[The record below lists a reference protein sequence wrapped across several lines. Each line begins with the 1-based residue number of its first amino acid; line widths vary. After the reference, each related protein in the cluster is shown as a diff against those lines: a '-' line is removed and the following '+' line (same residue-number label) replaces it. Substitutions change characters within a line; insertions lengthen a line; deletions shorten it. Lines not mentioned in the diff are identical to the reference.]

1 MARSGSD
8 PAHPLPPVD
17 LVADCTR
24 CAGLCCV
31 ALPFPRGADFPV
43 AKPAATPCRNL
54 LADHRCRIHDRL
66 LDEGWKGC
74 VTFDCFGAGQRVVQ
88 LTFGG
93 RTWRDDPEVADEQFS
108 VFLRMRELHEILAL
122 LVEAERLVSVGD
134 GGGGVA
140 GADALAIDEVR
151 SLTATIDALAGGSPG
166 EVLAVDVAELRRTVG
181 PLLAAVAG
189 QARQSGPTSSE
200 SATGRPALEPYADLA
215 GRDLRGMDLR
225 RRDLRG
231 ALLIGADLRGT
242 SLDRTMLLGA
252 DLRDADVRGAQLAG
266 ALFLTG
272 PQLAAARGDAT
283 TTVPDHLARPGH
295 WTVRHQ

>member
-1 MARSGSD
+1 M
-8 PAHPLPPVD
+8 
-17 LVADCTR
+17 
-24 CAGLCCV
+24 
-31 ALPFPRGADFPV
+31 PFPRGADFPV

-181 PLLAAVAG
+181 PLLAAVAA

-200 SATGRPALEPYADLA
+200 LATARAATDEHRRTGRSTPRRAAAPPALEPYADLA
-215 GRDLRGMDLR
+215 GRDLRGVDLR

-252 DLRDADVRGAQLAG
+252 DLRDADVRGAQLAE

-272 PQLAAARGDAT
+272 PQLAAARGDAA